1 MKTVADLII
10 TRLRDAGVAALF
22 GMPGG
27 GSNLDLIEAARRL
40 GMPFVLT
47 ATETAGAIA
56 AIAQAEISGRPGA
69 CLTTLGPGVASV
81 VNGVACARLE
91 RAPLLVLTDSHSAA
105 TGNVFAH
112 QRLDHHALL
121 APMTKWSATIT
132 ADSADEIVEQAIAG
146 AIAPPPGPVHLE
158 CPPDVTTMPFTGPGI
173 RNQGPATPNDARFL
187 VVGPWKTAQ
196 SAIARAR
203 KPLLVAGLG
212 ARRPMDVAAIR
223 SLCERHALPAMV
235 TYKAKGVVPDGDPHF
250 AGVFTNGTIEQR
262 IVDEADLLIGV
273 GLDPVELLPRPWR
286 SQQPIVCCGPWPVE
300 ARHVPFVAQL
310 IGDLAVAL
318 ERVDDALGESAWNL
332 GAVGRTVAAQR
343 EAVSPATQNLSAHR
357 VVQIAADA
365 ASSRARVTVDA
376 GAHMF
381 PATMLWPVSEP
392 NRMLISN
399 GLSTMG
405 FALPA
410 AIGAALFDQNSP
422 VVALTGD
429 GGLLMCVGDL
439 LTASRE
445 KLRIITVVFNDHS
458 LSLIDVKQRQRQY
471 ASAGVTIGDVA
482 WRSVAEGFGMPAH
495 VATTEAELERALL
508 EALEHRGPSL
518 IDARIDPS
526 TYPETL
532 RAIRG

>member
-1 MKTVADLII
+1 MKRGADLICA
-10 TRLRDAGVAALF
+10 RRRGGGVAEVLA
-22 GMPGG
+22 MPAG
-27 GSNLDLIEAARRL
+27 GSNLDRIEAARRL

-173 RNQGPATPNDARFL
+173 RNQGPATPNGACGHTEPRTENPRRGVSDSSRRGGGPAAIERNGDFL
-187 VVGPWKTAQ
+187 IVGAWKTAQ

-235 TYKAKGVVPDGDPHF
+235 TYKAKGVVPDGDPPF
-250 AGVFTNGTIEQR
+250 AGVFTNGRILQR
-262 IVDEADLLIGV
+262 IADEADLLIGV

-286 SQQPIVCCGPWPVE
+286 SQQPIVCCGPGAGD
-300 ARHVPFVAQL
+300 ARHVPVVAQL
-310 IGDLAVAL
+310 IGGLAVAPQPG
-318 ERVDDALGESAWNL
+318 RDAPREIAWDL
-332 GAVGRTVAAQR
+332 GAGGPTLLPRT
-343 EAVSPATQNLSAHR
+343 
-357 VVQIAADA
+357 AADHHRRLQRPLA
-365 ASSRARVTVDA
+365 EPDRCETAPASVRIGGRDDRRRRVAVRGGRLRHA
-376 GAHMF
+376 GAC
-381 PATMLWPVSEP
+381 
-392 NRMLISN
+392 
-399 GLSTMG
+399 
-405 FALPA
+405 
-410 AIGAALFDQNSP
+410 
-422 VVALTGD
+422 GD
-429 GGLLMCVGDL
+429 DG
-439 LTASRE
+439 S
-445 KLRIITVVFNDHS
+445 
-458 LSLIDVKQRQRQY
+458 
-471 ASAGVTIGDVA
+471 
-482 WRSVAEGFGMPAH
+482 
-495 VATTEAELERALL
+495 
-508 EALEHRGPSL
+508 
-518 IDARIDPS
+518 
-526 TYPETL
+526 
-532 RAIRG
+532 

>member
-1 MKTVADLII
+1 MMTVADLIV
-10 TRLRDAGVAALF
+10 TRLHAAGVAALF
-22 GMPGG
+22 GVPGG
-27 GSNLDLIEAARRL
+27 GTNLDLIEAARRL
-40 GMPFVLT
+40 GMSFVLT

-81 VNGVACARLE
+81 VNGVACARLD
-91 RAPLLVLTDSHSAA
+91 RAPLIVLTDSHPAGA
-105 TGNVFAH
+105 RDRFAH

-121 APMTKWSATIT
+121 APMTKFSATIT
-132 ADSADEIVEQAIAG
+132 ADNAAEIVDQAIAC
-146 AIAPPPGPVHLE
+146 AIAPPPGPVHVE
-158 CPPDVTTMPFTGPGI
+158 CPPDVTTMPSTGAGI
-173 RNQGPATPNDARFL
+173 RNHGSATSNAAQFL
-187 VVGPWKTAQ
+187 VVGLWETAQ
-196 SAIARAR
+196 SAIGGAR

-212 ARRPMDVAAIR
+212 ARRPADVTAIR
-223 SLCERHALPAMV
+223 SLCARHALPAMV

-250 AGVFTNGTIEQR
+250 AGVFTNGAIEQR
-262 IVDEADLLIGV
+262 LIDEADLLIGV

-310 IGDLAVAL
+310 IGDVSIAL
-318 ERVDDALGESAWNL
+318 EQVGDALEKSAWDL
-332 GAVGRTVAAQR
+332 DAVGRTVAAQR
-343 EAVSPATQNLSAHR
+343 DALAARTGTLTADR

-365 ASSRARVTVDA
+365 ASSARVTVDA

-410 AIGAALFDQNSP
+410 AIGAALLDQSSP

-439 LTASRE
+439 LTAVRE
-445 KLRIITVVFNDHS
+445 KLRIITVVFNDRS
-458 LSLIDVKQRQRQY
+458 LSLIDLKQRQRQY
-471 ASAGVTIGDVA
+471 ASAGVTIGEVG
-482 WRSVAEGFGMPAH
+482 WTYVAEGFGMAAH

-508 EALEHRGPSL
+508 EALERRGPSL

-526 TYPETL
+526 TYPDTL